1 MLFDTLGVVLAVYT
15 AYATW
20 QGEVIAKSGPFAR
33 RIVRSE
39 RPHYFWVV
47 IGIYA
52 ALALALVLV
61 F

>member
-1 MLFDTLGVVLAVYT
+1 MLLDTLGLVLAAYT
-15 AYATW
+15 AYAAW

-33 RIVRSE
+33 RIERSE
-39 RPHYFWVV
+39 RPRYFWTV